1 MLMSE
6 LHVSFKE
13 RDVYLDILATN
24 YAEGRLTDEQFQKRR
39 DELLAATTH
48 RQCRDVLRGLPV
60 QIPGNDQPQTSRE
73 EARPG
78 PRRRGIL
85 IAGLV
90 GAVGLAGIAAWH
102 ASRPDL
108 TGAGPREPRPVQPTM
123 RSWEDWYVVRQA
135 LEARN
140 LGGIVD
146 LTLEEIG
153 RASCRER
160 V

>member
-1 MLMSE
+1 MSE

-78 PRRRGIL
+78 PRCRGIL

-102 ASRPDL
+102 ASRPDP
-108 TGAGPREPRPVQPTM
+108 TGAGPKEPHPASSPPRRPGAFCSSTSPSSLPCP
-123 RSWEDWYVVRQA
+123 R
-135 LEARN
+135 
-140 LGGIVD
+140 G
-146 LTLEEIG
+146 
-153 RASCRER
+153 
-160 V
+160 